1 MQGPY
6 HCAFIINPLSVLHV
20 CRTMIVLQK
29 KKSKTTMNF
38 SFCRIYCLVAVALAI
53 SVSMYLSEDKLM

>member
-29 KKSKTTMNF
+29 KKIKDNHELF
-38 SFCRIYCLVAVALAI
+38 IL
-53 SVSMYLSEDKLM
+53 